1 MFFLQELPS
10 VGKRKIVAVFV
21 LLSGCHLLTQGVRGS
36 AETFYCLRAQMMNRS
51 YKSLGF
57 LFLT

>member
-10 VGKRKIVAVFV
+10 VGKRKMIVAVFV

-36 AETFYCLRAQMMNRS
+36 AETFY
-51 YKSLGF
+51 SLF
-57 LFLT
+57 ESPDDE